1 MDYQDHIRK
10 AIEYIEENL
19 TDALDNRTL
28 ARAAGYSE
36 YHFLRVFREVSGL
49 TPADYIRKRRLTE
62 IACRMAENSRP
73 ASAIAFA
80 YGFQSKENFT
90 RAFKR
95 EHGILPTEFRA
106 AGNSL
111 KLYGPLKL
119 APGPFRADGELIELR
134 PFELVT
140 YACDQALPTS
150 FWNQY
155 NAGRWSAR
163 LSGGKVVEDYG
174 VSIWNA
180 SCNKLDYYIGIR
192 SEEAQGNLA
201 GTIRIPVEGGLYARF
216 RTLDSTHANF
226 VNTIQRTWQYIA
238 GVWLPENG
246 YERTGGAEFETYVE
260 TSRTFSEEIYIP
272 LQKSV
277 DSHLK

>member
-1 MDYQDHIRK
+1 MDYQEHIRK

-140 YACDQALPTS
+140 YAGAAHQFLEPVQCRAMVCQA
-150 FWNQY
+150 
-155 NAGRWSAR
+155 
-163 LSGGKVVEDYG
+163 
-174 VSIWNA
+174 
-180 SCNKLDYYIGIR
+180 
-192 SEEAQGNLA
+192 
-201 GTIRIPVEGGLYARF
+201 F
-216 RTLDSTHANF
+216 R
-226 VNTIQRTWQYIA
+226 R
-238 GVWLPENG
+238 
-246 YERTGGAEFETYVE
+246 
-260 TSRTFSEEIYIP
+260 
-272 LQKSV
+272 
-277 DSHLK
+277 